1 MLQERGYDCINPFNR
16 SSTMNSL
23 RIALS
28 LLTIGFG
35 MLPMARAAQA
45 HIITIRNVRS
55 GTAILRQQGRLT
67 ILEIK
72 SRTGYSQRIAL
83 SHPSDYRQG
92 TNAPYEA
99 HLVAESPNHFL
110 IFTDT
115 FESNPGNI
123 QGECGASDTGER
135 FVHVVAL
142 GAIPHE
148 TLSVLIESCLL
159 DLVPISRSPDWIV
172 KPDSAGFIGRL
183 ILSYESVSQPRAIYY
198 VAPDGAVTRPEID
211 ANTPKPQ

>member
-1 MLQERGYDCINPFNR
+1 MNR
-16 SSTMNSL
+16 FLTT
-23 RIALS
+23 LS
-28 LLTIGFG
+28 LLTIGVG
-35 MLPMARAAQA
+35 LLPTACAAEEHA
-45 HIITIRNVRS
+45 ITIRNVRS

-72 SRTGYSQRIAL
+72 SRAGYSRRVAL

-115 FESNPGNI
+115 FDSNPGNP
-123 QGECGASDTGER
+123 QGHCGANDTGER

-142 GAIPHE
+142 GPIPHE
-148 TLSVLIESCLL
+148 TLSVLMDSCLL
-159 DLVPISRSPDWIV
+159 DLEPTSRSPEWIA
-172 KPDSAGFIGRL
+172 KPDSAGFSGRI
-183 ILSYESVSQPRAIYY
+183 ILSFEPGTQPTAVYY
-198 VAPDGAVTRPEID
+198 VAPDGAVTLPEID
-211 ANTPKPQ
+211 PNSPKPH